1 MALVNHSTSSIGAP
15 VDAGYN
21 WSIAPGWSLTEG
33 NLLIIL
39 GSLSVVPGVT
49 AGPMSGGSGSEFSTF
64 FKNVDAYNAAVI
76 WSKVVEAGD
85 VGATFTLQNLAGGT
99 RSSQF
104 YVLEFSGGLSPNRVE
119 GIAVTNTGG
128 TTATLGPLTPTAA
141 DEAIVTIL
149 RGNGT
154 LGSPKTLTGVTL
166 LESDVQFILGGMV
179 SADTSPITAEYGWP
193 TSRYHQAV
201 AARFAVSGGGG
212 APPVPQSVGESVG
225 LLLE

>member
-1 MALVNHSTSSIGAP
+1 MALVNHSTSFIGAS

-21 WSIAPGWSLTEG
+21 WSIAPSWTLTEG

-49 AGPMSGGSGSEFSTF
+49 AGPMSGGSGSEFNIF
-64 FKNVDAYNAAVI
+64 FKNIDAYNAAVV

-99 RSSQF
+99 RASQF
-104 YVLEFSGGLSPNRVE
+104 YALEFSGGLSANRVE
-119 GIAVTNTGG
+119 GVAVTNTGG
-128 TTATLGPLTPTAA
+128 NSETLGPLTPSAA
-141 DEAIVTIL
+141 DEAIVTVL

-166 LESDVQFILGGMV
+166 LDSDVQFILGGMASV
-179 SADTSPITAEYGWP
+179 DTNPITAVYGWL
-193 TSRYHQAV
+193 TNRYHQAV
-201 AARFAVSGGGG
+201 AARFAVAGGGG
-212 APPVPQSVGESVG
+212 APPAPQSVGESAG
-225 LLLE
+225 LLVE